1 MALVK
6 MYGRYDTQ
14 PCETI
19 TGMQTKKK
27 VFRCAH
33 GAGFVILPL
42 RQQTHQQIL
51 VSEVPRRADKDF
63 YANLRS
69 HTSSSPG
76 DELFKRVKN

>member
-1 MALVK
+1 MPWVK

-27 VFRCAH
+27 CLAVHTKQALLYFS
-33 GAGFVILPL
+33 

-51 VSEVPRRADKDF
+51 VS
-63 YANLRS
+63 LRS
-69 HTSSSPG
+69 LG
-76 DELFKRVKN
+76 ELTVIFMTI